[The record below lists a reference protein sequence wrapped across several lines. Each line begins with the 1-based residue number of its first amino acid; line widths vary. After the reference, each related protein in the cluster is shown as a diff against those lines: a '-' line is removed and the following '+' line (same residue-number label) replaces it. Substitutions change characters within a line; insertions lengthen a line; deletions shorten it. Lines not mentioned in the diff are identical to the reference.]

1 MVENWVAKALG
12 GALPTQ
18 EWGTLFTGLAGN
30 RHHKRLAWEMLTT
43 HWDAL
48 FRVWGQS
55 QFKMKSILAASM
67 AHADADEVQVFFDS
81 HPCHS
86 AFRKHCLGT
95 GAWNWVELSISL
107 YPVLTCIRS
116 SMQFYSL

>member
-1 MVENWVAKALG
+1 MAKALG

-18 EWGTLFTGLAGN
+18 EWGTLFTGLASN
-30 RHHKRLAWEMLTT
+30 RHHKRLAWEMMTT

-55 QFKMKSILAASM
+55 QFKMKSMIAACM

-81 HPCHS
+81 HPCHLEHTQEGFGGINMLS
-86 AFRKHCLGT
+86 WRCKRT
-95 GAWNWVELSISL
+95 GH
-107 YPVLTCIRS
+107 TCDDILIYFVTS
-116 SMQFYSL
+116 FVCF